1 MTDGINLARL
11 RVLRVILAGAGLYTF
26 LFTGCRSG
34 YFPIAPI
41 VTDGI
46 NLACLRVLRVIL
58 AGAGLHAFLFTG
70 CRSGYFPI
78 TPIVTRRNRLRL
90 GCAAGT
96 GIGHHTVCV
105 TGRLNGYRSLAPAV
119 QAVKYQTLVL
129 ILALMP
135 FYVSLSRGIR
145 ITVNG
150 SGRNGRVDIIFKD
163 LTFRIVDGDI
173 LQRLVRPECL
183 LADRHNARWNVDGLQ
198 ILTTIKSARAN
209 LRYLLRQ
216 DDQLDHVLIFLRAV
230 PPGRV

>member
-1 MTDGINLARL
+1 M
-11 RVLRVILAGAGLYTF
+11 
-26 LFTGCRSG
+26 
-34 YFPIAPI
+34 
-41 VTDGI
+41 
-46 NLACLRVLRVIL
+46 
-58 AGAGLHAFLFTG
+58 
-70 CRSGYFPI
+70 
-78 TPIVTRRNRLRL
+78 TRRNRLRL